1 VSADDC
7 YLMLRG
13 IRTLSLRMA
22 QHQASALQIAQ
33 WLESQPDVARV
44 LHPALPSHPGH
55 ALWQRDFN
63 GASSLFSIILNGGDK
78 AARAAM
84 IDRLKLFGIGYSWG
98 GYESLA
104 LPIDPEKYRS
114 ATQWQAEGPAIRLS
128 IGLEHPDDLMADLA
142 QGLAAFRAARD
153 D

>member
-1 VSADDC
+1 
-7 YLMLRG
+7 
-13 IRTLSLRMA
+13 
-22 QHQASALQIAQ
+22 
-33 WLESQPDVARV
+33 
-44 LHPALPSHPGH
+44 
-55 ALWQRDFN
+55 LWQRDFN

-84 IDRLKLFGIGYSWG
+84 IDRLTLFGIGYSWG

-128 IGLEHPDDLMADLA
+128 IGLEHPNDLMADLA